1 MQRSLFLMILW
12 REEAQ
17 QWLGDSQLATEG
29 FFEVLTFSSVHKIPL
44 TQLTGSLES

>member
-29 FFEVLTFSSVHKIPL
+29 FSEVLTYSSVHGIPL